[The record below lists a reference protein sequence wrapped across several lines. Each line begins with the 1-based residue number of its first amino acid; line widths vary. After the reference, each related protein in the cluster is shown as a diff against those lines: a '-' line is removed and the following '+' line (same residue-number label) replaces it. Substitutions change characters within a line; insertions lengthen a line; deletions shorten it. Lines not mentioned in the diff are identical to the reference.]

1 MKPSKI
7 FQSSLW
13 SLALSQ
19 APLIVEGA
27 GHILDLI
34 RGRITLFRDR
44 DRDRDRGDRPVHEMT
59 LAELAREVASL
70 RSHSQAIDDA
80 QLEQIKLMQQV
91 VEQNRMMALA
101 LQKFSI
107 RFKIVLGVATV
118 AVLGD
123 LGLLIWALRH

>member
-27 GHILDLI
+27 SHILDLI
-34 RGRITLFRDR
+34 RGRITLFKDR
-44 DRDRDRGDRPVHEMT
+44 DRDGKPVHEMT

-70 RSHSQAIDDA
+70 RRHSQAIDDA

-91 VEQNRMMALA
+91 VEQNRTMALA

-123 LGLLIWALRH
+123 LGLLVWTLLH

>member
-1 MKPSKI
+1 MKPSKF

-19 APLIVEGA
+19 APLIVDGA
-27 GHILDLI
+27 GRILDLI
-34 RGRITLFRDR
+34 RGRITLFKDR
-44 DRDRDRGDRPVHEMT
+44 DRDGKPVHEMT
-59 LAELAREVASL
+59 LAELAREVGSL
-70 RSHSQAIDDA
+70 RRHSQAIDDA

-107 RFKIVLGVATV
+107 RFKLVLGVATV

-123 LGLLIWALRH
+123 LGLLVWALRH

>member
-7 FQSSLW
+7 FRNSLW

-27 GHILDLI
+27 GRILDLI
-34 RGRITLFRDR
+34 RGRVTLFKERDR
-44 DRDRDRGDRPVHEMT
+44 DGKPVHEMT
-59 LAELAREVASL
+59 LAELAHEVANL
-70 RSHSQAIDDA
+70 RRHSQAIDDA

-91 VEQNRMMALA
+91 VEQNRTMALA

-123 LGLLIWALRH
+123 LGLLVWTLLH

>member
-27 GHILDLI
+27 SHILDLI
-34 RGRITLFRDR
+34 RGRITLFKDR
-44 DRDRDRGDRPVHEMT
+44 DRDGKPVHEMT

-70 RSHSQAIDDA
+70 RRHSQAIDDA
-80 QLEQIKLMQQV
+80 QIEQIKLMQQV

-107 RFKIVLGVATV
+107 RFKLVLGVATV